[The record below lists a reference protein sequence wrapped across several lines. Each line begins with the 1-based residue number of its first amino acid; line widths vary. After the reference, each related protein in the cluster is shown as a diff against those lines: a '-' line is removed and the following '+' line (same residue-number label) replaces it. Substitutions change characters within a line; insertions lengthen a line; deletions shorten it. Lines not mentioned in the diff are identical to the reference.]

1 MNTNVN
7 LSFPSHGSAFDRGL
21 TLEAVRERAPA
32 VFAPSAHE
40 RMSPKYTF
48 IPTERVLAGLMSAGF
63 VPVEA
68 RQTRARSSSPLH
80 ARHVVRLRRRFETV
94 QLKGSVPEVVFLNSH
109 DGTSAYLM
117 LIFACHHRRD
127 STCYPAYLQLAS
139 HRGTMVTFSEEL
151 TVRNGEAG
159 ARDHLI
165 LCHRSRRQGAP
176 LLTRCARCGRPAA
189 TALMLLMP

>member
-1 MNTNVN
+1 MNNSMTIGFSRYANAFGGS
-7 LSFPSHGSAFDRGL
+7 LS
-21 TLEAVRERAPA
+21 LEDVRQRAPA
-32 VFAPSAHE
+32 VFAQSAHE
-40 RMSPKYTF
+40 RTSGSYRF
-48 IPTERVLAGLMSAGF
+48 IPTERVLTGLMQAGF

-68 RQTRARSSSPLH
+68 RQTRAKYGVAH
-80 ARHVVRLRRRFETV
+80 ARHMVRLRRRFETV
-94 QLKGSVPEVVFLNSH
+94 QLKDSVPEVVFLNSH

-127 STCYPAYLQLAS
+127 STCYPAYLQLTPR
-139 HRGTMVTFSEEL
+139 RGRMVTFSEKL

-165 LCHRSRRQGAP
+165 LRHRSRRQGAP